1 MKVELTAARS
11 GRSDQ
16 GDDNQYATQ
25 YQQIRLP
32 MPSPEMN
39 HPGTQSVPFR
49 LHPNSGI
56 PVLEANR
63 KKIRTAALKHSPE
76 RSTRF

>member
-1 MKVELTAARS
+1 MKVEITAARS
-11 GRSDQ
+11 GRSDE

-25 YQQIRLP
+25 YQHIRLS
-32 MPSPEMN
+32 MPIPEMN

-49 LHPNSGI
+49 LHSNSDI

-63 KKIRTAALKHSPE
+63 
-76 RSTRF
+76 